1 MSRRRRKPPS
11 EVRGPRAIEDA
22 LYPTL
27 DLHGM
32 TAAEATRAAKGW
44 IERNRLAGEPVVRLV
59 TGRGMHSVGPPV
71 LPDAVE
77 SLLRDLAG
85 GVVRSHEREIG
96 GGVYR
101 VWLNRPGPAPRPR
114 APTGDGPPRD
124 LIRLAEESLAELGID
139 PTPALVEAEVRRII
153 ARRGEVAD

>member
-1 MSRRRRKPPS
+1 MSRRRKPSSDP
-11 EVRGPRAIEDA
+11 VKPRAIEDA

-44 IERNRLAGEPVVRLV
+44 IEQHRLAGELVVRLI
-59 TGRGMHSVGPPV
+59 TGRGMHSIGPPV
-71 LPDAVE
+71 LPEAVE

-85 GVVRSHEREIG
+85 GVVRSHEREVG

-101 VWLNRPGPAPRPR
+101 VWLNRSAPAPRPR
-114 APTGDGPPRD
+114 ARTRDPLPRD
-124 LIRLAEESLAELGID
+124 LVRLAEESLAELGID